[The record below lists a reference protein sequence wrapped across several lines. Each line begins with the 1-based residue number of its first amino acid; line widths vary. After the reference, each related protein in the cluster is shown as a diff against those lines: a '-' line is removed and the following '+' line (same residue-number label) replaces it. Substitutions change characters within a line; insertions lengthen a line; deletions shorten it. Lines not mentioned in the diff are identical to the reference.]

1 VVLNTISAIQ
11 SLLTGAG
18 ASGDLAAANTAV
30 TALAQA
36 ALESTTLDLTD
47 AADMQALLQSAFT
60 GSGVG
65 ASDAADLASLAGAI
79 AAVNGA
85 LTEAAGLGESALQAT
100 RYAFSSFQ
108 DLLTSI
114 GVGAR
119 STDQYDR
126 DISFSADQSMVEAVT
141 AITGG
146 SIGEVIDGHAGLS
159 ISFVE
164 RLEGGRFVLALN
176 PELKFHEGAP
186 DTIDT
191 VTVRFDVESVVVQLE
206 TRGLDG
212 QITAQTLTPDAN
224 GHYTLAY

>member
-1 VVLNTISAIQ
+1 
-11 SLLTGAG
+11 
-18 ASGDLAAANTAV
+18 
-30 TALAQA
+30 
-36 ALESTTLDLTD
+36 
-47 AADMQALLQSAFT
+47 SAFT

-114 GVGAR
+114 GAGAR

-159 ISFVE
+159 MNGTYLSRSGQSE
-164 RLEGGRFVLALN
+164 RR
-176 PELKFHEGAP
+176 
-186 DTIDT
+186 
-191 VTVRFDVESVVVQLE
+191 
-206 TRGLDG
+206 
-212 QITAQTLTPDAN
+212 
-224 GHYTLAY
+224 